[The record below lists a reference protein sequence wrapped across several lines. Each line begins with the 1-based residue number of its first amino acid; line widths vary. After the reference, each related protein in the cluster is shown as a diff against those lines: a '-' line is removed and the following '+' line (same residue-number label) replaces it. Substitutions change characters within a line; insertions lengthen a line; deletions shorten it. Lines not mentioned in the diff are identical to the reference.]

1 MRFSLKRL
9 VRTMQKD
16 SLYGWKKV
24 FAFTFL
30 QNLKGTGNRVLFL
43 ILFLLALVSMPVLE
57 AVFPASDTADGA
69 SGYEAALLEENGFAE
84 ESEFSENVFSD
95 KGIDDFTA
103 GFDGETSPIEHL
115 YFYNEAQ
122 FPIENLDAFISKYPY
137 FSEIT
142 VEIGE
147 QDFEDWLAAE
157 KNENSHYDMHVTLS
171 FDMDGYFITCAA
183 PTMSHLDREDLEA
196 FEYAFRQY
204 INVEKLALAGVSEED
219 LGILET
225 PINGSI
231 YQVNKEGILEEVD
244 DSFIWNSNE
253 YGISY
258 GILLVTIFLVAFCA
272 EGISVS
278 VVTEKSSKIVETL
291 LLSVR
296 PMATIV
302 GKVLASICIL
312 LAQFAGFFIGLAISC
327 LINGYQQTGTLS
339 FLPASAM
346 KDFLSLEMFQG
357 ASPIHIVLALIILL
371 TGLLL
376 YGVLA
381 GICGASVSR
390 MEEIGEALKL
400 YNLLYIVG
408 AYFALAV
415 TMVNAGGSSAL
426 NYAAYLFPLSAPFI
440 VPTHLI
446 IGKMPLWLGLVSLA
460 LLALVVALAFWL
472 ASRIYENMLFYNGT
486 PMKIK
491 DFVRMAKQSK
501 KGGDAA

>member
-16 SLYGWKKV
+16 SLHGWKKV

-43 ILFLLALVSMPVLE
+43 ILFVLALVSMPVLE
-57 AVFPASDTADGA
+57 AVFPAADTADGT
-69 SGYEAALLEENGFAE
+69 SSYEAALLEENEFLE
-84 ESEFSENVFSD
+84 EGEFSEDAFFDEETV
-95 KGIDDFTA
+95 DFTT
-103 GFDGETSPIEHL
+103 GLDGETSPIDHL

-137 FSEIT
+137 FSKVT
-142 VEIGE
+142 VEMGE
-147 QDFEDWLAAE
+147 QNFDAWLAVD

-196 FEYAFRQY
+196 FEYSFRQY
-204 INVEKLALAGVSEED
+204 INVEKLALAGVSEEE
-219 LGILET
+219 LAALET

-231 YQVNKEGILEEVD
+231 YQVNEEGILEEYD

-258 GILLVTIFLVAFCA
+258 GILMVTILLVAFCA
-272 EGISVS
+272 EGIAVS

-302 GKVLASICIL
+302 GKVLASVCIL
-312 LAQFAGFFIGLAISC
+312 LAQFAGFFVGLAGSC
-327 LINGYQQTGTLS
+327 LINGYQQTGGLS

-346 KDFLSLEMFQG
+346 KDFLSLEMFQE

-446 IGKMPLWLGLVSLA
+446 IGKMPLWLGLASLA